1 MAQTT
6 TIGSGLSK
14 DDLKAKLLEAIA
26 LKDLTR
32 AGWVRAGVNNPES
45 VAAHSWGV
53 SWLILTLCP
62 DNLDRGR
69 ALEMAVVHD
78 LPEVYAGDIT
88 PHDGIVA
95 EVKTERERAAMVR
108 LAAGH
113 PRSEQL
119 LSLWEEYEAG
129 ITPEALFVKACDK
142 LDMALQAQWYEK
154 AQPGNNLG
162 EFVASALN
170 RLGDHEVA
178 GLI

>member
-1 MAQTT
+1 
-6 TIGSGLSK
+6 LSK
-14 DDLKAKLLEAIA
+14 ADLKAKLLEAIA
-26 LKDLTR
+26 LKDLAR

-53 SWLILTLCP
+53 SWLVLTLCP

-78 LPEVYAGDIT
+78 LPEVHAGDIT
-88 PHDGIVA
+88 PHDGVLA
-95 EVKTERERAAMVR
+95 AVKTERERAAMEH
-108 LAAGH
+108 LFAGY
-113 PRSEQL
+113 PRSDEL
-119 LSLWEEYEAG
+119 KALWEEYEGG

-154 AQPGNNLG
+154 QQPGTDLE
-162 EFVASALN
+162 EFVVSALE
-170 RLGDHEVA
+170 RLGDVEIA